1 MVPVI
6 AFAIATGGSSSI
18 ALVVGEV
25 VGGGAV
31 VIAVGYKAYRYFFA
45 GDEKKALPPPQYA
58 KNAPQDM
65 QEVVVNLL
73 QAQATFNQN
82 TAMVFTDAKNNTD
95 EISAAFKDIHV
106 AALGANKV
114 LNGMCN
120 FFQKNPEIFVNAAL
134 IRQIEQLRIENKK
147 LKMALSHE
155 VDTLAKEA
163 YEY

>member
-6 AFAIATGGSSSI
+6 VYAIATGTSSSI

-25 VGGGAV
+25 VGGGVV
-31 VIAVGYKAYRYFFA
+31 VIAVGYKAYRYFFE
-45 GDEKKALPPPQYA
+45 GDEKKAAPPPQYS
-58 KNAPQDM
+58 NNSPEDM
-65 QEVVVNLL
+65 QEVVDNLL
-73 QAQATFNQN
+73 QAQATLNQN
-82 TAMVFTDAKNNTD
+82 TAIFFTDAKKKTD
-95 EISAAFKDIHV
+95 EISGTFKDIHV
-106 AALGANKV
+106 TALGANNV
-114 LNGMCN
+114 LNGMCT

-155 VDTLAKEA
+155 LDALAKRA